1 MNNQQTRNAVQAIST
16 GASASASTTTRSRRL
31 LIAGATAAIVGSM
44 SLIGVSHAQTDQ
56 KPVPTAQQKQERHG
70 GKHER
75 MNPEK
80 RFERM
85 VDRLVPDASAE
96 QKTKLKAI
104 SETAFK
110 DLRPLHEQSRD
121 AREQRLKL
129 LSAPTIDRAA
139 IEKARA
145 SEQQLADQRSRI
157 VTKAFADAS
166 EVLTPA
172 QRVKAAEQM
181 KKHRKHFGEH
191 GPRHGGKF
199 KPGHDQAPAA
209 APKAP

>member
-1 MNNQQTRNAVQAIST
+1 MNNQQARNNAVTIADQT
-16 GASASASTTTRSRRL
+16 SASARGRRL

-44 SLIGVSHAQTDQ
+44 SLIGVSHAQVDQ

-70 GKHER
+70 DRDER
-75 MNPEK
+75 MSPEKAEK
-80 RFERM
+80 RFDRM
-85 VDRLVPDASAE
+85 LERLVPDASAE

-104 SETAFK
+104 SQSAFK
-110 DLRPLHEQSRD
+110 ELHPLHEKARD
-121 AREQRLKL
+121 AREQRMKL

-145 SEQQLADQRSRI
+145 AEQQLADQRSRI
-157 VTKAFADAS
+157 VTKAFTDAA

-191 GPRHGGKF
+191 GLRHGGKF
-199 KPGHDQAPAA
+199 KPGSDQAPPA